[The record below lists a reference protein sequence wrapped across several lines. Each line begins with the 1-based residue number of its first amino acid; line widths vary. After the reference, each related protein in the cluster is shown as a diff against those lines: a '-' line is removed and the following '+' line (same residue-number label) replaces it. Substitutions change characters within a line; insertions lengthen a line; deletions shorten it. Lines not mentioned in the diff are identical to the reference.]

1 MGTKFYTDTLFASEK
16 SMMGFTCAQLFT
28 DGRGYNKFYPMK
40 KKSDAGH
47 SLWSFF
53 SEVGIPQTL
62 VTDGAKEETQGK
74 FKQVV
79 DDSLVQLR
87 RTEPMS
93 PWQNRAE
100 SEIGR
105 TKKLITRH
113 TRRKSSPRRC
123 WCWCGK
129 WVSAITCLT
138 AGDMPSLIV
147 RTPAERI
154 KGNTPDIS
162 EYAQFDWYEPVWYW
176 DTQESMLKDKQKL
189 GRFIGVADDV
199 GQAMTN

>member
-1 MGTKFYTDTLFASEK
+1 MLLATTQKGIRHVIRPVERLYRTRQTNMRFPTLGTKFYTDTLFASEK

-87 RTEPMS
+87 HTEPMS

-100 SEIGR
+100 SKIGW
-105 TKKLITRH
+105 TK
-113 TRRKSSPRRC
+113 
-123 WCWCGK
+123 
-129 WVSAITCLT
+129 
-138 AGDMPSLIV
+138 
-147 RTPAERI
+147 
-154 KGNTPDIS
+154 N
-162 EYAQFDWYEPVWYW
+162 
-176 DTQESMLKDKQKL
+176 
-189 GRFIGVADDV
+189 
-199 GQAMTN
+199 